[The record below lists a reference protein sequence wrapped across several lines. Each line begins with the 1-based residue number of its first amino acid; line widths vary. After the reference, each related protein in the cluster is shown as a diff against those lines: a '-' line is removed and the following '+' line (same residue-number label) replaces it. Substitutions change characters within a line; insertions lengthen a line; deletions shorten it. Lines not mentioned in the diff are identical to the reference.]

1 MMKKP
6 SDKVKNS
13 KEKRMDDSTQLKNQR
28 IAFADA
34 NGFDRVKLPGGLAV
48 EKQDLSVLMNI
59 PTLLCNLLVAE
70 ATTGKPTAL
79 MAIGTQSKLL
89 FIEKGASE
97 SSTSLAHFFGV
108 GYHPEAVNRVRVTI
122 LDKLVSSDNV
132 YAKWLSAI
140 FGRPMVYKYAQNR
153 YNKKHTAEEWEQ
165 IAALVGKVPKDGK
178 KIAKAIRKYE
188 LDHPLDA
195 AFLSKQEIFDIIK
208 DTLDVCEGA
217 KTWYQSH
224 LDFGT
229 FLTDIKEA
237 VQRHQTNSNGMSMQE
252 SYNAIKDSLLS
263 AIPDGAK
270 LLYQSMLDHG
280 DRLTVIAA
288 AVAKHQKLHPRATK
302 RESFDTIKNSLPAS
316 VTDGAKRTYQS
327 MLDHGDH
334 LTVIAAA
341 ILEHQQLHPGTTK
354 LQSFD
359 AIKNSLPAS
368 VTDGAKRSYQS
379 MIATNDEQWNTRY
392 DELIEYKRVNGHCN
406 VPQNYQANEALA
418 NWVKKQRADYK
429 KFVADNTSFMTQDKI
444 TRLDSLGFQWN
455 GREAIEDE
463 KWNTRYEDLQEYK
476 RVNGHC
482 NVPQNYQAN
491 EALANWVMH
500 QRAGYKKF
508 VADNTSYMTQ
518 DKITRLDSLGFE
530 WNGRE
535 AAGDE
540 QWNTRYEDLQE
551 YKRVNGHCNVPQNYQ
566 ANEALAK
573 WVKKQRAEYKKFVAD
588 NTSYMTQDK
597 ITRLDSLGFQ
607 WNGRE
612 AIEDE
617 KWNVRYED
625 LQEYNR
631 VNGHCIVPS
640 VYQANKAL
648 ANWVKTQRKQYKK
661 FLAGDTTS
669 MSQDKIAR
677 LDSLGFQW
685 ATKKVA
691 AKGSVMKTTKKKSPQ
706 KKKSSQK
713 MKKKSVKKIPKK
725 KRIETSSS
733 KKTR

>member
-1 MMKKP
+1 MDPDNISLRTIYDMAPRHSLYYTDGFDWNNELPKELDDKMKLVDFVGIMMNKP

-13 KEKRMDDSTQLKNQR
+13 KEKRMDDSTQLINQR

-34 NGFDRVKLPGGLAV
+34 NGFDRVKLPSGLAV
-48 EKQDLSVLMNI
+48 EKVDLSVLMNI

-178 KIAKAIRKYE
+178 KIAKAISKYE

-237 VQRHQTNSNGMSMQE
+237 VQRHQTKSNGMSKQE

-288 AVAKHQKLHPRATK
+288 AVLEHQQLHPDMTK
-302 RESFDTIKNSLPAS
+302 LQSFDTIKSSLPAS
-316 VTDGAKRTYQS
+316 VTDGAKRSYQS
-327 MLDHGDH
+327 MLDHGDR

-341 ILEHQQLHPGTTK
+341 VLEHQQLHPDMTT

-379 MIATNDEQWNTRY
+379 MLEGWNVRY
-392 DELIEYKRVNGHCN
+392 NELIEYKSVNGHCN
-406 VPQNYQANEALA
+406 VPQRYQANKALA
-418 NWVKKQRADYK
+418 NWVMTQRAEFK
-429 KFVADNTSFMTQDKI
+429 KFLAGDTTSMTQDKVA
-444 TRLDSLGFQWN
+444 RLNSLGFQWN
-455 GREAIEDE
+455 GKEATDDE
-463 KWNTRYEDLQEYK
+463 KWNVRYNELIEYK
-476 RVNGHC
+476 SVNGHC
-482 NVPQNYQAN
+482 NVPQKYQANKALANWVMNQRKQYKKFLAGDTTSMTQDKVARLNSLGFQWAMNKVVQWNGWEATDDEKWNTRYNELIEYKSVNGHCNVPRRYQAN
-491 EALANWVMH
+491 EALANWVM
-500 QRAGYKKF
+500 
-508 VADNTSYMTQ
+508 
-518 DKITRLDSLGFE
+518 
-530 WNGRE
+530 
-535 AAGDE
+535 
-540 QWNTRYEDLQE
+540 
-551 YKRVNGHCNVPQNYQ
+551 
-566 ANEALAK
+566 
-573 WVKKQRAEYKKFVAD
+573 
-588 NTSYMTQDK
+588 
-597 ITRLDSLGFQ
+597 
-607 WNGRE
+607 
-612 AIEDE
+612 
-617 KWNVRYED
+617 
-625 LQEYNR
+625 
-631 VNGHCIVPS
+631 
-640 VYQANKAL
+640 
-648 ANWVKTQRKQYKK
+648 TQRKQYKK

-669 MSQDKIAR
+669 MTQDKVAR
-677 LDSLGFQW
+677 LNSLGFQW
-685 ATKKVA
+685 AMNKVA
-691 AKGSVMKTTKKKSPQ
+691 VKGSVTKTTKKKSQQKKSQQKKKPPQ
-706 KKKSSQK
+706 KKKSVK
-713 MKKKSVKKIPKK
+713 KKKKSVKKISKK
-725 KRIETSSS
+725 KGIERNSS